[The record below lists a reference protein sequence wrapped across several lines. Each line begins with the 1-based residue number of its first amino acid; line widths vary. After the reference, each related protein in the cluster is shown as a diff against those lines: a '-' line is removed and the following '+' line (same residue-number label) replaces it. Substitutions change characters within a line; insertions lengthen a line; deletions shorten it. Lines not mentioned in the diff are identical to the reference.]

1 LREGI
6 EGYMQNH
13 HSQMG
18 PRDRNIASREAR
30 TLFLN
35 IIEKLAEFDRAGF
48 SAAGSIPGDFFT
60 TRSAFEMLS
69 YMQGNF
75 SMLTILDRFRG
86 CELAFP
92 ATGRAMLG
100 PRLDFR
106 EAKTYGD
113 AAQIMLEA
121 MIHAGLPHVPGAYI

>member
-1 LREGI
+1 MHNNCSGVAAT
-6 EGYMQNH
+6 GQ
-13 HSQMG
+13 S
-18 PRDRNIASREAR
+18 IASREAR
-30 TLFLN
+30 ILFLN

-92 ATGRAMLG
+92 ASERAMLG